1 MELATRR
8 SPIPVDLGYCRPID
22 LLSVESVIQALYHRY
37 QRRFI
42 LVTDVYE
49 IVVDFI
55 ALQSLETVPPLTT
68 EILVIFAIIAV
79 ALILFVTEPV
89 PIDVVAIGILVT
101 LVVLE
106 PWTQVSPDQGVS
118 GFSSSATVTVLAM
131 FILSEGVRQTGIV
144 SILGEHIADRYG
156 DSPLKQLLA
165 VLGVSG
171 GTAGF
176 INNTPVVAIMIPL
189 VNELSQ
195 RTGVSPSK
203 LLIPVSYIAM
213 LGGMLTLIGTSTN
226 ILASDVSARL
236 IDRPFSMFEF
246 TQLGLLVL
254 ATGIIYIV
262 VIGRHLLPERIKT
275 GETLTEEFEMAEYLT
290 EVGVRKN
297 SRLVGQ
303 TVEQALV
310 TLDIDANIIQLIRN
324 QHTFSE
330 PLARKEIQ
338 PGDILVLRTDR
349 ESLFTL
355 LDAEYLNLAAGTTVT
370 DETLQVTTPDREAE
384 NKQHLAEVV
393 ITADTSL
400 IGRTLEAVNFQQRF
414 DATVLAIRRGGEI
427 IHARM
432 DERPLR
438 PGDTLLIQAA
448 EETIQ
453 RLSNDRSFVV
463 TQRIVR
469 PEYRTSKIPLALAII
484 IGVVGIAA
492 LELFP
497 ILITALGGVVA
508 MVATGCVRP
517 TELYDSVDWSV
528 IFLLAGLIPLGIAM
542 EQTGAAEW
550 LASVIIASSL
560 SIGLSAVLILGL
572 FYLATGIITELIS
585 NNASVVLMIPV
596 AIEAADQIGADAF
609 SFILAVTFAAST
621 SMMTP
626 IGYQTNL
633 MVYGPGGYKFT
644 DFFRIGAPL
653 QLILAVV
660 TTAGIA
666 FFWGV

>member
-1 MELATRR
+1 MA
-8 SPIPVDLGYCRPID
+8 D
-22 LLSVESVIQALYHRY
+22 
-37 QRRFI
+37 F
-42 LVTDVYE
+42 
-49 IVVDFI
+49 VV
-55 ALQSLETVPPLTT
+55 LQSLETVPPLTM
-68 EILVIFAIIAV
+68 EILLIFAIIAI
-79 ALILFVTEPV
+79 ALLLFITEPV
-89 PIDVVAIGILVT
+89 PIDVVAIGILVV

-106 PWTQVSPDQGVS
+106 PWTQISPEQGVS

-131 FILSEGVRQTGIV
+131 FILSEGIRQTGIV
-144 SILGEHIADRYG
+144 NILGEQIASRYG

-195 RTGVSPSK
+195 RTGISPSK
-203 LLIPVSYIAM
+203 LLIPISYVAM

-236 IDRPFSMFEF
+236 LDRPFSMFEF
-246 TQLGLLVL
+246 TQLGILVL

-262 VIGRHLLPERIKT
+262 VLGRHLIPERIKT

-290 EVGVRKN
+290 EVSVRED
-297 SRLVGQ
+297 SRLIGQ
-303 TVEQALV
+303 TVKQAFD
-310 TLDIDANIIQLIRN
+310 TLDIDANIIQLVRN
-324 QHTFSE
+324 RHTFSE

-338 PGDILVLRTDR
+338 PKDILVLRTDR
-349 ESLFTL
+349 ESLLML
-355 LDAEYLNLAAGTTVT
+355 LDAENLDLAAGTSVT
-370 DETLQVTTPDREAE
+370 DETLQVTTPDREAN
-384 NKQHLAEVV
+384 NKQHLVEVV

-400 IGRTLEAVNFQQRF
+400 TGRTLEEVNFQQRF
-414 DATVLAIRRGGEI
+414 DATVLAMRRGEEI

-438 PGDTLLIQAA
+438 PGDTLLIQAS

-463 TQRIVR
+463 AQRITR

-560 SIGLSAVLILGL
+560 SVGLSAVLILGL
-572 FYLATGIITELIS
+572 FYLLTTIITELVS

-596 AIEAADQIGADAF
+596 AIEAAAQIDANAF
-609 SFILAVTFAAST
+609 SFVLAVTFAAST
-621 SMMTP
+621 SMMSP

-644 DFFRIGAPL
+644 DFFRVGAPL
-653 QLILAVV
+653 QLILTVV
-660 TTAGIA
+660 TTAGIVL
-666 FFWGV
+666 FWGV